1 MTDGTSGTGRGGAGE
16 PRHRPAV
23 VLVGPPGAGK
33 TTVGTLIARA
43 LGLPFLDTDDE
54 VERVAGMPIP
64 EIFLTKG
71 EEAFRALEHET
82 VLRVL
87 GEFDGIIALGGGAIL
102 HPGTQ
107 EALREHMT
115 VFLDVDVSQALPRVG
130 LSGIRPLLVGDP
142 VTKFNAL
149 MEQRRAIYE
158 SVSQIRLN
166 TTGRRPQDSGEDI
179 LLALINAGTVDL
191 PPGTVR
197 RAASRHAPPSV
208 VTVAGHDGYEVRLGW
223 DLLGTIGELV
233 PEEARRVLVAH
244 EAVSAPTAGRL
255 AEVLR
260 ARGLDVVPHEL
271 PDLGQEKGLDRVSEL
286 WDVLGEHHFGRRD
299 TIVAVG
305 GAEATY
311 LLGFVGATWLRG
323 VPVVNVPTSLLAM
336 VDASVGGKAALDLP
350 RGRELVGTF
359 HSPCGVLCDLGLLAS
374 LPVEHLR
381 SGLAEVIKAGFV
393 GDEQILRLIEANAG
407 ADALDVQS
415 PVFRELMERALAVK
429 ARIVAEDL
437 REIGLREVLNYGH
450 TLGHALENCCGP
462 SMRHGDAVAVGM
474 VFAAELSRRL
484 GRLDAETLARHRSVL
499 TMVGLPTGCS
509 GPDWPE
515 LSEAM
520 SWDKK
525 VRGDELRLVVLEG
538 IAKCA
543 IARDPDE
550 RLLRESWEAVQE

>member
-1 MTDGTSGTGRGGAGE
+1 M
-16 PRHRPAV
+16 

-33 TTVGTLIARA
+33 TTVGTLIAHA

-71 EEAFRALEHET
+71 EPAFRALEHET

-87 GEFDGIIALGGGAIL
+87 REFNGIVALGGGAIL

-107 EALREHMT
+107 EALRRHMT

-130 LSGIRPLLVGDP
+130 LSGIRPLLMGDP

-149 MEQRRAIYE
+149 MAQRRAIYE

-197 RAASRHAPPSV
+197 RAASRHAPASV
-208 VTVAGHDGYEVRLGW
+208 VSVTGHDGYEIRIGW
-223 DLLGTIGELV
+223 DLLPEAGELI
-233 PEEARRVLVAH
+233 PRDAERVLVAH
-244 EAVSAPTAGRL
+244 EAVAAPSADRL
-255 AEVLR
+255 AEALEAGGR
-260 ARGLDVVPHEL
+260 RVVRHEL
-271 PDLGQEKGLDRVSEL
+271 PDPARTKSLDAVARL
-286 WDVLGEHHFGRRD
+286 WDLLGEHRFGRRD
-299 TIVAVG
+299 AIVAVG
-305 GAEATY
+305 GAEAIY

-350 RGRELVGTF
+350 RGRDLVGAF

-374 LPVEHLR
+374 LPAEQLR
-381 SGLAEVIKAGFV
+381 SGLAEIVKAGFV
-393 GDEQILRLIEANAG
+393 GDEQILRLIEANGG
-407 ADALDVQS
+407 ADALDIHS

-429 ARIVAEDL
+429 ARVVAEDL
-437 REIGLREVLNYGH
+437 REVGLREILNYGH
-450 TLGHALENCCGP
+450 TLGHAIESCEGP
-462 SMRHGDAVAVGM
+462 AMRHGDAVAIGM
-474 VFAAELSRRL
+474 VYAAELAHRL
-484 GRLDAETLARHRSVL
+484 GRLDAEDLARHRSVL
-499 TMVGLPTGCS
+499 RMVGLPTGYS
-509 GPDWPE
+509 GASWRQ
-515 LSEAM
+515 LSQAM

-525 VRGDELRLVVLEG
+525 IRNDELRFVVLEG
-538 IAKCA
+538 IAKCT
-543 IARDPDE
+543 IARAPDE
-550 RLLRESWEAVQE
+550 RLLRESWAAIRDR